1 MSSFIGQLPKNVL
14 RIVRDLTIK
23 KYNTKVSSKI
33 PKTQIKAE
41 HLKNTVVLTDRF
53 EMLKLL
59 PQNAVVAEIG
69 VDEGNFSKSIM
80 QLAKPKKL
88 HLVDLWADIV
98 MYGKDKEIGVKKLFK
113 KEIENGEV
121 EIHIGY
127 STDVV
132 DSFPNAYFDWVY
144 IDTDHSY
151 ETTKSELEKYAS
163 KVKKDGLIC
172 GHDFVQGYWEGMVRY
187 GVIEAVYEFCVNHG
201 WEIVYITLEVHHFR
215 SFALRK
221 MKG

>member
-1 MSSFIGQLPKNVL
+1 MSFIGQLPKNIL
-14 RIVRDLTIK
+14 RVVRDLTIK
-23 KYNTKVSSKI
+23 KYNTKVSGRI
-33 PKTQIKAE
+33 PKTQIQE
-41 HLKNTVVLTDRF
+41 LHLKNTKVLVDRF

-69 VDEGNFSKSIM
+69 VDEGTFSQRIM
-80 QLAKPKKL
+80 ELAHPKKL

-98 MYGKDKEIGVKKLFK
+98 KYGKDKEFGVKKHFK
-113 KEIENGEV
+113 KEIENGQI

-132 DSFPNAYFDWVY
+132 DSFPDAYFDWVY

-151 ETTKSELEKYAS
+151 QTTKLELEKYAS
-163 KVKKDGLIC
+163 KIKENGFIC

-187 GVIEAVYEFCVNHG
+187 GVIEAVYEFCVNYG

-221 MKG
+221 IRD